1 MSDSLEIRKGAILSY
16 ANVAFLFLIGL
27 LYTPWLVNSIGA
39 DDYGLY
45 TLAVS
50 VINFFL
56 LDFGLGTAISR
67 YLAKYIAEGKPEKA
81 NSFLGTAYAV
91 YCLIAAVMSIALIV
105 VYLNIET
112 IYSGLS
118 EGQIGTFKSL
128 YIVVAFYS
136 VVSMPFLSQNGVL
149 LANNNLVVLKACTLI
164 QKAFVT
170 LLTIIGVILGYGVF
184 AIVFVTAMGNL
195 LFIAVKMV
203 LIRRLT
209 SLRGAMRLANKK
221 DAKDLALFTGWVSIS
236 QVCERCNWMLM
247 PSILGVMSNSFEIAV
262 FGLVNQL
269 QGYVWNIAD
278 ALGSLFLPKVTKL
291 LMVDSSGKA
300 LTDLMI
306 KFGRIQVMIVGGVV
320 FGFAL
325 IGNQF
330 VDLWM
335 GDGYDGLWIGALA
348 VMLVY
353 LLSVPMQIAST
364 AMTVSNHVD
373 LQAKIRM
380 ASAILTVILGVALS
394 SSLGAV
400 GASLAIAG
408 GYLFSVGLRCAFYR
422 SKLKVRLGSYFR
434 QSYLPWLPVA
444 VASSFLFFLVA
455 KLVSL
460 DGWPSFFLE
469 GGLFL
474 LFYCVLCWFFVMNDF
489 EKGLVKSLFSAER
502 RS

>member
-27 LYTPWLVNSIGA
+27 LYTPWLVNTIGA

-221 DAKDLALFTGWVSIS
+221 DAKDLALFTGWVSIG

-247 PSILGVMSNSFEIAV
+247 PSVLGVMSNSFEIAV

-278 ALGSLFLPKVTKL
+278 ALGSLFLPKVT
-291 LMVDSSGKA
+291 
-300 LTDLMI
+300 
-306 KFGRIQVMIVGGVV
+306 
-320 FGFAL
+320 
-325 IGNQF
+325 
-330 VDLWM
+330 
-335 GDGYDGLWIGALA
+335 
-348 VMLVY
+348 
-353 LLSVPMQIAST
+353 
-364 AMTVSNHVD
+364 
-373 LQAKIRM
+373 
-380 ASAILTVILGVALS
+380 
-394 SSLGAV
+394 
-400 GASLAIAG
+400 
-408 GYLFSVGLRCAFYR
+408 
-422 SKLKVRLGSYFR
+422 
-434 QSYLPWLPVA
+434 
-444 VASSFLFFLVA
+444 
-455 KLVSL
+455 
-460 DGWPSFFLE
+460 
-469 GGLFL
+469 
-474 LFYCVLCWFFVMNDF
+474 
-489 EKGLVKSLFSAER
+489 
-502 RS
+502 